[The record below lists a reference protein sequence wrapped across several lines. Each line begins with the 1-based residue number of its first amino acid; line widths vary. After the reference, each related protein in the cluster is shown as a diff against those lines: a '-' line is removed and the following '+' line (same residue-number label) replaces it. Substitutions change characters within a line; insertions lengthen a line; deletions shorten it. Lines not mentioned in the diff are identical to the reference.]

1 LGVYLRNKTYWMC
14 YSVNKKFIRESTGI
28 TDKAKALAFYYKRK
42 TEIAEGKFLDK
53 KKEHKINFSE
63 FADYYLENHSKV
75 ENKSWKKSDWVFIR
89 ALKKFFGKYYL
100 SEINKELIA
109 RFKAERKKESV
120 SNAGINRNLAC
131 LKSIFN
137 RAIDWDRFNGKNPMS
152 RVAMLKEPAG
162 RTRYLERA
170 DIKRL
175 MDCCDNDFLPY
186 IIVAFNTG
194 LRFSE
199 QLSLKWKDIDFNN
212 EIISVYLTK
221 SGKKRVL
228 PMNDDLKS
236 ILNSIPKNPES
247 PFIFCDKNGKSNIF
261 VRGAFQRAKKKAGI
275 KDFHWHDIRH
285 TTASHL
291 AMSGVDLYTIKDL
304 LGHSTLKM
312 TERYAHLSKTHKENA
327 IANLNGLTSLK
338 ERQYVPSDNSNS
350 CPKNKYLSQTHHN
363 LTE

>member
-1 LGVYLRNKTYWMC
+1 MGIYLRNKVYWMC
-14 YSVNKKFIRESTGI
+14 YTVDNKFQRESTGI
-28 TDKAKALAFYYKRK
+28 SDKAKALSFYYKRK

-53 KKEHKINFSE
+53 KKEHKIGFSE

-89 ALKKFFGKYYL
+89 ALKKFFGKYFL

-109 RFKAERKKESV
+109 RYKAERKKEGV

-137 RAIDWDRFNGKNPMS
+137 RAIDWGKFSGENPMR
-152 RVAMLKEPAG
+152 RVSMLKEPAG

-170 DIKRL
+170 DIKL
-175 MDCCDNDFLPY
+175 LIDCCEDAFLPY
-186 IIVAFNTG
+186 LVVAFNTG
-194 LRFSE
+194 LRLSE
-199 QLSLKWKDIDFNN
+199 QLSLKWEDIDFKN

-228 PMNDDLKS
+228 PMNEDLKD
-236 ILNSIPKNPES
+236 ILRNIPKQPES
-247 PFIFCDKNGKSNIF
+247 PYIFRDKNEKSNVS
-261 VRGAFQRAKKKAGI
+261 VRGAFKRAKNKAKI
-275 KDFHWHDIRH
+275 KNFHWHDIRH

-327 IANLNGLTSLK
+327 IANLNGLTSIEK
-338 ERQYVPSDNSNS
+338 SQHSPSHNDNIFSKS
-350 CPKNKYLSQTHHN
+350 KVYHKFITS
-363 LTE
+363 